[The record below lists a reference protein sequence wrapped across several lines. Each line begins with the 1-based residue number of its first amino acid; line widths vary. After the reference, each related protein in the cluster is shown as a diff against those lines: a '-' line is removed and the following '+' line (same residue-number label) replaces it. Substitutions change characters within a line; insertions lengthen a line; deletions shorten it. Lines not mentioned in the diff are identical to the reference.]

1 MNIRNLDHSRLFD
14 VHRWSDHPEVKT
26 FLIDLYV
33 GWDDDPLLVTAFS
46 LNKESRIRQND
57 LGPVSAPA

>member
-1 MNIRNLDHSRLFD
+1 MK
-14 VHRWSDHPEVKT
+14 VKIL
-26 FLIDLYV
+26 LIDLNV
-33 GWDDDPLLVTAFS
+33 GWVDDPLLVTAFS